1 MSVYDVFISHKSQ
14 DKEQLTKIENFLN
27 QKEYFDYIAKLFEKL
42 GLMSYEDGFNYL
54 ENKKCDYLL
63 MNTAD
68 NDIICFN
75 KYIVKK

>member
-1 MSVYDVFISHKSQ
+1 
-14 DKEQLTKIENFLN
+14 
-27 QKEYFDYIAKLFEKL
+27 
-42 GLMSYEDGFNYL
+42 MSYDDGFNYI
-54 ENKKCDYLL
+54 ENKKYDYLL

>member
-1 MSVYDVFISHKSQ
+1 
-14 DKEQLTKIENFLN
+14 
-27 QKEYFDYIAKLFEKL
+27 
-42 GLMSYEDGFNYL
+42 MSYEDGFNYIG
-54 ENKKCDYLL
+54 NKKYDYLL